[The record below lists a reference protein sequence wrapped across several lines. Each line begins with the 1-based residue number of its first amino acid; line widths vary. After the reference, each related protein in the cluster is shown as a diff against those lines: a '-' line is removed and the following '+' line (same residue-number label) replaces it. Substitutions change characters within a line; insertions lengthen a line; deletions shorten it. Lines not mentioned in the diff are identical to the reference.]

1 MFQRAGRLL
10 APVLA
15 SLLAAGALP
24 APASGAEAPSLR
36 LYAAKHEIRLERW
49 SRREF
54 PLDVG
59 VWVTPTGGAFEL
71 RVFRPD
77 YVTPVRVVQTDAET
91 GEVLRELP
99 ADVLDGWYGLRDF
112 LHVSVRDEAGTVLM
126 RQRMPFCPNGFERS
140 RVDDSGPMQPTY
152 PGWCSGN
159 PFTLGTVW
167 GIDAGWGVAP
177 FAYMSAPGSLPDG
190 RYRIRVWIDPVYVDL
205 LGIQPADARVRLIAD
220 LVTVRR
226 PIRRDAAGAE
236 DQQRRITRA
245 PTDTDPAADTVPDLV
260 ALPAWG
266 IRTYSRR
273 GRDFLAFA
281 STEWNRG
288 PSPLI
293 VEGFRRQ
300 DQDVMDAYQYFTR
313 SGEVVGKAPVGT
325 LEYHAG
331 GGHDHW
337 HFVQFTEYSLL
348 SGDRQE
354 VQVSGKQSW
363 CLAPTDAID
372 LTAPNAEWNVDQGL
386 WTACG
391 GPSAIWVREILQ
403 VGWGDTYYQGV
414 RGQAFDITD
423 LPNGRYFIKV
433 EVNPLGALYEAT
445 DRNNVALRRIR
456 IKGRPGERRV
466 VVPPW
471 HGIDT
476 EGGFGYRAAAPPAG
490 GVS

>member
-1 MFQRAGRLL
+1 MIQRAGRLL

-24 APASGAEAPSLR
+24 PPASGAEPPSLR

-54 PLDVG
+54 PLDLG
-59 VWVTPTGGAFEL
+59 VWVTPTGGSFEL
-71 RVFRPD
+71 RVSRPN
-77 YVTPVRVVQTDAET
+77 YGTPVGIVQTDAGT

-99 ADVLDGWYGLRDF
+99 ADVLDGWYGLQDF
-112 LHVSVRDEAGTVLM
+112 LHVKVRDAAGAVVLH
-126 RQRMPFCPNGFERS
+126 RRMTFCPNGFERS

-167 GIDAGWGVAP
+167 GIDAGWGVDP
-177 FAYMSAPGSLPDG
+177 LAYTWVRSAVPDG
-190 RYRIRVWIDPVYVDL
+190 RYRVRVWIDPRYVDL
-205 LGIQPADARVRLIAD
+205 LGIDPLDAKVRLTAD
-220 LVTVRR
+220 LVTVSR
-226 PIRRDAAGAE
+226 PIRRDRTEADA
-236 DQQRRITRA
+236 QTRLTRA
-245 PTDTDPAADTVPDLV
+245 PTDTDPAADTIPDLV

-266 IRTYSRR
+266 ISVYSRR
-273 GRDFLAFA
+273 GRDYLAFG
-281 STEWNRG
+281 STEWNAG

-300 DQDVMDAYQYFTR
+300 DEDVMDAYQYFTR
-313 SGEVVGKAPVGT
+313 GGEVLGKAPVGT

-337 HFVQFTEYSLL
+337 HFRQFTEYSLL
-348 SGDRQE
+348 SGDREE

-391 GPSAIWVREILQ
+391 GPSAIWVREVLQ
-403 VGWGDTYYQGV
+403 VGWGDTYFQSV
-414 RGQAFDITD
+414 RGQAFDITGI
-423 LPNGRYFIKV
+423 PNGRYFIRV
-433 EVNPLGALYEAT
+433 EVNPLGTLYETT

-456 IKGRPGERRV
+456 IKGQPGDRRV

-471 HGIDT
+471 RGIDT
-476 EGGFGYRAAAPPAG
+476 EGGGFGY
-490 GVS
+490 